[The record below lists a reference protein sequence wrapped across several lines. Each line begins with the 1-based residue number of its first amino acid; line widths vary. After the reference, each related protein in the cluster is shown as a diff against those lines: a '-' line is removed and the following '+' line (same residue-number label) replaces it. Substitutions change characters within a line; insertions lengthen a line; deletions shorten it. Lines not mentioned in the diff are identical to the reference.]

1 MPNHKIDFQKQRELG
16 DIITDTFKFIREE
29 YKSLGKIVFRVA
41 GPVFLILLLA
51 IGYYSYLGMDML
63 SSPLFS
69 TNPETEFDTG
79 TYFIS
84 IFILL
89 SALTAFYVLLYLS
102 ILHYIRSYVQNSGI
116 ADVTEVYQGIKYDF
130 GGMLGML
137 LLIGFMT
144 FFALLLCI
152 LPGIYLWVP
161 LSIAPAVM
169 IIQRKSVIDSISQAF
184 VLIRD
189 NWWITFF
196 TLFVMTLLVYIISL
210 IFQIPM
216 MIYFFIKILTSSTE
230 GSVAD
235 PAAMVDW
242 VYVVFNVISSLAQ
255 YLLSSV
261 IVITSAFVYY
271 NLDEKKNAT
280 GSYQRISNLGS
291 PEN

>member
-1 MPNHKIDFQKQRELG
+1 MSNQKIDFQKQRELG
-16 DIITDTFKFIREE
+16 EIITDTFKFIREE
-29 YKSLGKIVFRVA
+29 YKPLGRIIFKVA

-63 SSPLFS
+63 DSPLFS
-69 TNPETEFDTG
+69 TTPTTEFDTG

-89 SALTAFYVLLYLS
+89 SALTAFYVLLYS
-102 ILHYIRSYVQNSGI
+102 SVLHYIRSYVQNSGI
-116 ADVTEVYQGIKYDF
+116 VQESEIYEGIKYDF

-137 LLIGFMT
+137 LLMGFMT
-144 FFALLLCI
+144 LFGLLLCV
-152 LPGIYLWVP
+152 LPGVYLWVP
-161 LSIAPAVM
+161 LSIAPAIM
-169 IIQRKSVIDSISQAF
+169 IVQRRSVIESISQAF
-184 VLIRD
+184 VLIKD
-189 NWWITFF
+189 NWWTTFF
-196 TLFVMTLLVYIISL
+196 TLFVMTLLVYIIGL
-210 IFQIPM
+210 IFQFPL
-216 MIYFFIKILTSSTE
+216 MIYFFVKMLSSSTE

-255 YLLSSV
+255 YLLSTI

-291 PEN
+291 SER